1 MAANINEFEISKTFK
16 NVILSNVDAQPDTDG
31 VSTVPI
37 PAERDCNEVLRD
49 QSRLQD
55 GFGTQIPLVLGK
67 NLVESEATPVS
78 AFSIT
83 RRCDLMAMA
92 ARQQILSLIWS

>member
-1 MAANINEFEISKTFK
+1 MAANIKDFDISKTFS
-16 NVILSNVDAQPDTDG
+16 NVILSNIDAQPDTDG
-31 VSTVPI
+31 ISSAPI
-37 PAERDCNEVLRD
+37 PAERDGNEALRN

-67 NLVESEATPVS
+67 NLVESEATPIS
-78 AFSIT
+78 AFSVM
-83 RRCDLMAMA
+83 RRCDLMAIA